1 MKFTNYII
9 IFLLLILFILIISA
23 IKEGMNKEPMMV
35 YSLNVGDTM
44 DGINK
49 HLYSPNNKYRLIFD
63 NGLKIQEIVFKKQIP
78 QVNTGITESG
88 FLEKHLLGNDKRII
102 NRTAKSLTFDGNG
115 LTLYDKTLNEENK
128 DDDDDPVI
136 QVESK
141 RRPIKNTRA
150 RFNFDGYKLLLTNEG
165 HLVARKS
172 GNDYVI
178 VSNKINNLKNP

>member
-1 MKFTNYII
+1 MNLKSYII
-9 IFLLLILFILIISA
+9 IFLLLILFILIIST
-23 IKEGMNKEPMMV
+23 IKEGVNKEPMMV
-35 YSLNVGDTM
+35 YSLNVGDTI

-49 HLYSPNNKYRLIFD
+49 HLYSPNKKYRLIFD
-63 NGLKIQEIVFKKQIP
+63 NGLKIQEITFKNQIP

-102 NRTAKSLTFDGNG
+102 NRTAKSLTFDGTG

-150 RFNFDGYKLLLTNEG
+150 RFNFDGYKLLLTNQG